1 MANSNVQP
9 KYNQVSEIY
18 CDVELMECSRFDYNG
33 EQYTNTFS
41 LLLTFQLFINNE
53 FVDAVS
59 GKTFE
64 TLNPANHKVIT
75 KVAEGDKV
83 SYNLRLHHIVDGTLL
98 LKTFIQMQSY
108 SR

>member
-1 MANSNVQP
+1 MNTKKLRTKILKITSNHFLP
-9 KYNQVSEIY
+9 
-18 CDVELMECSRFDYNG
+18 
-33 EQYTNTFS
+33 
-41 LLLTFQLFINNE
+41 FQLFINNQ

-83 SYNLRLHHIVDGTLL
+83 S
-98 LKTFIQMQSY
+98 
-108 SR
+108 